1 MTSPTLPPGFVV
13 RAAREQD
20 VALILSFV
28 RDLAEYEK
36 LSHEVEATEALLRE
50 TLFGPAPA
58 AEVMLGYLNE
68 EPVAFALFFSTFS
81 TFIGRPGI
89 YLEDLYVK
97 PNARSRGIGKLMLR
111 AVARMARERGAGRLE
126 WSVLDWNEPALRFY
140 RSLGAVPMEEWT
152 VHRVSGKALER
163 LADGV

>member
-36 LSHEVEATEALLRE
+36 LSHEVEATEELLRE

-81 TFIGRPGI
+81 TFLGRPGI

-97 PNARSRGIGKLMLR
+97 PDARSRGIGKLMLR
-111 AVARMARERGAGRLE
+111 AVARVARERGAGRLE

-152 VHRVSGKALER
+152 VHRVSGEALER
-163 LADGV
+163 LADGF

>member
-36 LSHEVEATEALLRE
+36 LSHEVEATEELLRE

>member
-36 LSHEVEATEALLRE
+36 LSHEVEATEELLRE

-97 PNARSRGIGKLMLR
+97 PDARSRGIGKLMLR

>member
-36 LSHEVEATEALLRE
+36 LSHEVEATEELLRE

-68 EPVAFALFFSTFS
+68 EPVAFALFCSTFS
-81 TFIGRPGI
+81 TFLGRPGI